1 MEHALSKLLLL
12 FGLVDYAFGHGMM
25 IEPVGRQSRWRV
37 DDTAPVN
44 TNDNELFCGGITNT
58 WQVHNGK
65 CGICGDDFGL
75 PTPRPH
81 EFGGEYGSG
90 DIVRVY
96 KAGTDIPIT
105 ANLTANHR
113 GYFTFDIC
121 NMDYSDETEE
131 CFIKL
136 KIEDGSDRFYLPS
149 PESGTYHTAVFIPR
163 YIVCDH
169 CVLRWQYTAGNMW
182 GPCGDG
188 TSALGCGPQEIFR
201 SCADIRIE
209 DAGHRYFG
217 FL

>member
-1 MEHALSKLLLL
+1 MDPNRVIMSILYKNKAETLQIYVDWQLIYILLH
-12 FGLVDYAFGHGMM
+12 YTS
-25 IEPVGRQSRWRV
+25 PQ
-37 DDTAPVN
+37 
-44 TNDNELFCGGITNT
+44 NT

-90 DIVRVY
+90 DIIRVY

-163 YIVCDH
+163 YMVCDH
-169 CVLRWQYTAGNMW
+169 CVLRWQYTAGQYRKL
-182 GPCGDG
+182 D
-188 TSALGCGPQEIFR
+188 AFR
-201 SCADIRIE
+201 SN
-209 DAGHRYFG
+209 
-217 FL
+217 L